1 MQKGS
6 TLEKSHQQ
14 DITVTM
20 NADEREAEEQI
31 VAEKLINEEYKI
43 WKKNSPFLYDLI
55 VTHALEWP
63 TLTIQWFPDKEIV
76 PGKNCSM
83 HRLLIGTHTS
93 GNDQNYL
100 KFAEVHLPLSAAD
113 IDIRKY
119 DEEKEEIGG
128 YEGTDA
134 KINIV
139 QKIDHDGEVNRAR
152 YQPQNPNIIATM
164 TVSGD
169 VYIFDR
175 TKHPSNPVGIC
186 NPQIKL
192 KGHKKE
198 GYGLS
203 WNPHKPGYLVT
214 GTEDMT
220 ICLWDI
226 TAYSKGSNI
235 LLPIYV
241 YTTHTAVVTDVAFH
255 PLHDSLFGSV
265 SDDLY
270 LQIHDIRSSNTTS
283 AAHKVN
289 AHSEAI
295 NSLAF
300 NPASE
305 YLLSTASADKT
316 VALWDLRNLK
326 LKLHC
331 FEGHDDEV
339 TSLAWSPHEE
349 TILASS
355 SIDRRIILWDLSKIG
370 EEQSSEDAED
380 GPPELLFMHGGHT
393 NRVSDFSWNLNDPWV
408 LSSSAEDNIVMVWQP
423 ANNIYKKD
431 DTDIPVSD
439 IEKVRVLN
447 ENTPNIILEGIN
459 LNINKKRRTR
469 SPTPDY
475 VFQEI
480 SEEDY
485 SEKERNHNK
494 FYKKSTRVK
503 IKLNNLKTH
512 SSHLNNHLTPKYDP
526 LAHIFKDNDF
536 GYLLTLKPDHE
547 SRPLWINPCDGK
559 IILEA
564 FSPLAEQAQDFLITI
579 AEPVSRPVHIHE
591 YRLTAYSLYAAVSVG
606 LETEDIIT
614 VLDRLSK
621 FPIPESIVQFIRVYT
636 ISYGKIKLV
645 LKQNRYFIESSHAEI
660 LQILLKDD
668 IIGPLRIETEI
679 LKSKSNITVDFSQV
693 NDITSDKKQNTENQ
707 DKRLENNDSGNN
719 TRNGS
724 LPLSN
729 KTDENGVKESH
740 DIEKPFP
747 VVDIDHDD
755 DDDDDDNVH
764 SFEIPPS
771 SVEIVKKRCS
781 EIDYPMLEE
790 YDFRNDTSN
799 PNLEI
804 DLKPSTQIRSYQEK
818 SLSKMFGN
826 GRARSGIIVLPCGTG
841 KTLVGITAACT
852 IKKSVLV
859 LCTSSVSV
867 MQWRQQFLQWS
878 NIKNEDI
885 AVFTSENKEKF
896 KGESGVIISTYSMI
910 ANTRNRSHDSQKIMN
925 FLTSREWGF
934 LLLDEVHVVPAI
946 MFRRVITTVAA
957 HAKLGLTATLVR
969 EDDKIDDL
977 NFLIGPKLYEANWL
991 DLAQKGH
998 IANVQCAEVWCP
1010 MTTEF
1015 YNEYLNETSRK
1026 RMLLYIM
1033 NPNKFQ
1039 ACQFLID
1046 YHEKRGDKIIVFS
1059 DNVYALRAYALKLQK
1074 YFIYGGTSQHER
1086 IKILENFRYNDMVKT
1101 IFLSKIGDTSIDLPE
1116 ATCLIQ
1122 ISSHYGS
1129 RRQEAQRL
1137 GRILRAKRKNDQGFN
1152 AFFYSLISKDT
1163 MEVYYSVKRQAFL
1176 VDQGYAFKVITHLKG
1191 IENMPNLAFSTPE
1204 EQREL
1209 LQEVLLQNEDAADI
1223 DKSDEKENYYDN
1235 FSKKSK
1241 KELYNVS
1248 KVKRNIANLSSLS
1261 GGDDFA
1267 YIEYNKSAN
1276 KQLKDPVVFRN
1287 PIIKK
1292 FYAQRKR

>member
-1 MQKGS
+1 MQKANTVEE
-6 TLEKSHQQ
+6 TLQQ
-14 DITVTM
+14 DTIMTM
-20 NADEREAEEQI
+20 NADERETEEQI

-63 TLTIQWFPDKEIV
+63 TLTIQWFPDKETV
-76 PGKNCSM
+76 PGKNYSV

-100 KFAEVHLPLSAAD
+100 KFAEVHLPLSATD

-119 DEEKEEIGG
+119 DEDKDEIGG

-139 QKIDHDGEVNRAR
+139 QKIDHEGEVNRAR

-164 TVSGD
+164 TVNGD

-175 TKHPSNPVGIC
+175 TKHSSNPMGTC

-192 KGHKKE
+192 KGHTKE

-203 WNPHKPGYLVT
+203 WNPHKLGYLVT

-235 LLPIYV
+235 LSPINI

-283 AAHKVN
+283 AAHKVS

-300 NPASE
+300 NPACE
-305 YLLSTASADKT
+305 YVLSTASADKT

-326 LKLHC
+326 LKLHS

-370 EEQSSEDAED
+370 EEQSPEDAED

-408 LSSSAEDNIVMVWQP
+408 LASSAEDNIVMVWQP

-431 DTDIPVSD
+431 DIDVPASD
-439 IEKVRVLN
+439 LEYFIGRNVQKITLYLDAIDS
-447 ENTPNIILEGIN
+447 NT
-459 LNINKKRRTR
+459 NKRQRSR

-480 SEEDY
+480 SDEECFKE
-485 SEKERNHNK
+485 EKT
-494 FYKKSTRVK
+494 TRVK
-503 IKLNNLKTH
+503 IKLNNLKSNT
-512 SSHLNNHLTPKYDP
+512 SYSNTSLTSTYDP
-526 LAHIFKDNDF
+526 LVYIFGENDF
-536 GYLLTLKPDHE
+536 SCVLTLKPDHE

-579 AEPVSRPVHIHE
+579 AEPVSRPIHIHE
-591 YRLTAYSLYAAVSVG
+591 YQLTAYSLYAAVSVG
-606 LETEDIIT
+606 LETEDIIS

-621 FPIPESIVQFIRVYT
+621 FPIPENIVQFIRMYT
-636 ISYGKIKLV
+636 VSYGKIKLV

-660 LQILLKDD
+660 LQKLLKDD
-668 IIGPLRIETEI
+668 IIGPLRIDTEI
-679 LKSKSNITVDFSQV
+679 SKNKLSTTINSSQV
-693 NDITSDKKQNTENQ
+693 NDAISDKKKNIE
-707 DKRLENNDSGNN
+707 DKNKKTENNDSKDDMKSE
-719 TRNGS
+719 T
-724 LPLSN
+724 PCMSN
-729 KTDENGVKESH
+729 EIDENDVK
-740 DIEKPFP
+740 DIKNTEEPFS
-747 VVDIDHDD
+747 VVDIDQEE
-755 DDDDDDNVH
+755 DDDDNVH
-764 SFEIPPS
+764 SFEIPSS

-799 PNLEI
+799 PDLEI

-878 NIKNEDI
+878 NIKSDDI
-885 AVFTSENKEKF
+885 AVFTSDNKEKF

-910 ANTRNRSHDSQKIMN
+910 ANTRNRSHDSQKIMD

-969 EDDKIDDL
+969 EDDKINDL

-1074 YFIYGGTSQHER
+1074 YYIYGGTSQHER

-1137 GRILRAKRKNDQGFN
+1137 GRILRAKRRNDQGFN

-1191 IENMPNLAFSTPE
+1191 IEDVPNLAFSTPD

-1223 DKSDEKENYYDN
+1223 DKSDERENYYDN

-1241 KELYNVS
+1241 KEPYNVL
-1248 KVKRNIANLSSLS
+1248 KVKRSTGNLSTLS
-1261 GGDDFA
+1261 GGNDFA

-1276 KQLKDPVVFRN
+1276 KQLKDSLVSRN
-1287 PIIKK
+1287 PIIRK